1 MCMLYWS
8 SFDKV
13 HICSIDAFHEA
24 KAQMGGLNVL
34 CNNAG
39 VASYTDE
46 RNRFDEIISVNLV
59 STSLCLS
66 ISIF

>member
-1 MCMLYWS
+1 MLCWS
-8 SFDKV
+8 SFDKA
-13 HICSIDAFHEA
+13 HICSIDAIHEA
-24 KAQMGGLNVL
+24 KAQMGGLNVV

-39 VASYTDE
+39 VGSYTVTDE